1 MGSESTVVR
10 RSRLCTFLKALF
22 AIEVL
27 AVIVAGVLVA
37 SNFGEGPVPEGS
49 PQGHDLRT
57 YEGMLALAQ
66 AGPEVRGS
74 LASFWSS
81 TLKQV
86 DQRVQF
92 VQPSFDGYDEKYPR
106 RKECGEPPEDE
117 GRNNAFYCQPERD
130 SGKPG
135 TIIYDEDYLA
145 ALDRLQGRFA
155 PLMTM
160 AHEYG
165 HHISQLRYGWTY
177 IGGATPYSIQEELQ
191 ADCFAGM
198 YLRHSS
204 QLLGLNFREAAL
216 VGQNFFK
223 IGDTTDFGTYW
234 WFEPGRH
241 GTPRER
247 LLALT
252 RGFGLRFGFGLLG
265 TSDAQRFHRCEQ
277 YRDYKSEQIAQFGPH
292 RLTVPDAD
300 LKPIDRERTR
310 ITDADEGV
318 QAHLRYFPPA
328 TSPDMTSIFIDDDVS
343 DVRTRPHKLVKQCA
357 WYGFWSARNYERS
370 YVRDGELVH
379 AHGELVLLEFLDG
392 GAIGLDVF
400 QTAPPTD
407 QSWGKIDA
415 YRKDLQDRLILA
427 RQVAERSCPK

>member
-1 MGSESTVVR
+1 MGSEPTVVR
-10 RSRLCTFLKALF
+10 RSRLCAFLKGLF
-22 AIEVL
+22 VMEVL
-27 AVIVAGVLVA
+27 AAIVAGGLVA
-37 SNFGEGPVPEGS
+37 SNFRERPGPEVSPEGY
-49 PQGHDLRT
+49 DLRT
-57 YEGMLALAQ
+57 YQGMLALAQ
-66 AGPEVRGS
+66 EGPDVQGS
-74 LASFWSS
+74 LASFWSG

-86 DQRVQF
+86 DERVGF
-92 VQPSFDGYDEKYPR
+92 IQPLIEGYDDKYPR

-135 TIIYDEDYLA
+135 TIIYDEDYLE
-145 ALDRLQGRFA
+145 ALDTLQGRFA

-165 HHISQLRYGWTY
+165 HHISQLRYGWSY
-177 IGGATPYSIQEELQ
+177 IGGATAYSIQEELQ

-204 QLLGLNFREAAL
+204 QLLGLNFSEAAL

-223 IGDTTDFGTYW
+223 IGDRTDFGTYW

-252 RGFGLRFGFGLLG
+252 RGFGLRFGFGVLD
-265 TSDAQRFHRCEQ
+265 TSDTQRFHRCEQ
-277 YRDYKSEQIAQFGPH
+277 YRDYKSEQIAQLGPH
-292 RLTVPDAD
+292 RLTVADAD
-300 LKPIDRERTR
+300 LKHVDRWRFQ
-310 ITDADEGV
+310 ITAEGM
-318 QAHLRYFPPA
+318 QAHLRYFPPT

-343 DVRTRPHKLVKQCA
+343 DVRTKPHELVKQCA
-357 WYGFWSARNYERS
+357 PYGFWSARYYERS
-370 YVRDGELVH
+370 YVRDGELVR
-379 AHGELVLLEFLDG
+379 AHGELALLEFLNG
-392 GAIGLDVF
+392 EAIGLDVF

-407 QSWGKIDA
+407 QSWGERIDA
-415 YRKDLQDRLILA
+415 YRNDLQDRLILA
-427 RQVAERSCPK
+427 RQVGERTCPK